1 MERIGQKASINGKYT
16 QLQQLIIPFY
26 TKGGGGKVAFIIFN
40 SSKHKKHFGT
50 VMLVQMQLSP
60 TLSDQNK
67 TLNSIVSLTKSTV
80 RNQP

>member
-1 MERIGQKASINGKYT
+1 MTQARNINENGTNRRKENILSYK
-16 QLQQLIIPFY
+16 QLVIP
-26 TKGGGGKVAFIIFN
+26 FIIFN

-67 TLNSIVSLTKSTV
+67 TVKY
-80 RNQP
+80 